1 MGTTICPSR
10 LLPRQPRF
18 NPPPTPAGATG
29 VIYGRCLACKGRPVV
44 ARSVRA
50 AVPMMGVVNRIL
62 HVLEGGGGG
71 PSPLWPKP
79 SPRDHPLRS
88 ATDAWGTHNKSL
100 ERTRPARA
108 FGSII
113 VLPGRSA
120 RPLGSRGPSTWI
132 SGSSTTS
139 LIDTTSSAIRPA
151 RRSSTAWLSCC
162 DFLQAPRWSISP
174 AVRESSSYVWRAR
187 MAYPVSELTSLRT
200 SFVTPGQGS
209 RSEYRS
215 LKSSSR
221 RWTELHSCRMSHTA
235 SRSLRVLGPA
245 GSSVVVVQLSTP

>member
-18 NPPPTPAGATG
+18 NTPPTSAGATG

-71 PSPLWPKP
+71 PAPLWPKP
-79 SPRDHPLRS
+79 SPPDHPPRA
-88 ATDAWGTHNKSL
+88 ATAAWGTHNKSL

-113 VLPGRSA
+113 VLPRRPA
-120 RPLGSRGPSTWI
+120 RPL
-132 SGSSTTS
+132 
-139 LIDTTSSAIRPA
+139 
-151 RRSSTAWLSCC
+151 
-162 DFLQAPRWSISP
+162 
-174 AVRESSSYVWRAR
+174 
-187 MAYPVSELTSLRT
+187 
-200 SFVTPGQGS
+200 
-209 RSEYRS
+209 
-215 LKSSSR
+215 
-221 RWTELHSCRMSHTA
+221 LHA
-235 SRSLRVLGPA
+235 SDCICIPHVPL
-245 GSSVVVVQLSTP
+245 